1 MRSSRVEEIVT
12 WIKYWMRI
20 FHAMNK
26 NKYYKLMMEFL
37 GTFEALHPFAKK
49 HVLKALTIVGEN
61 SRTGSAQP
69 LDLMMERVI

>member
-1 MRSSRVEEIVT
+1 
-12 WIKYWMRI
+12 
-20 FHAMNK
+20 
-26 NKYYKLMMEFL
+26 MMEFL